1 MVTGANISG
10 GSIGAMAQKAYGWGW
25 RLALAL
31 ALVVLTAAL
40 AAPARAG
47 EDEPESV
54 GPYPGTV
61 SVQTS
66 YPLGEAVRRLEK
78 AVRSNGLTLV
88 ATVGAGGRGPTGAAV
103 ILVSSGDYWVRI
115 LKADQL
121 AGMEMP
127 IRLYVTDNGNRTS
140 AVIYRTPSSIF
151 ALYDMPE
158 LDRLAGELDQVFAK
172 IVDDAVGE

>member
-1 MVTGANISG
+1 MG
-10 GSIGAMAQKAYGWGW
+10 QKAYGWGW

-31 ALVVLTAAL
+31 SLVVVTVLTVT
-40 AAPARAG
+40 PARAD

-61 SVQTS
+61 SQQTG
-66 YPLGEAVRRLEK
+66 YPLGDAVRRLEK

-88 ATVGAGGRGPTGAAV
+88 ATVNSGGRGATGATV
-103 ILVSSGDYWVRI
+103 ILVSSSDYWGRI
-115 LKADQL
+115 LKANQL

-127 IRLYVTDNGNRTS
+127 IRLYVADNGNKTA

-151 ALYDMPE
+151 ALYDSPE
-158 LDRLAGELDQVFAK
+158 LDRLSGELDQVFAK
-172 IVDDAVGE
+172 VVDDAIGE

>member
-1 MVTGANISG
+1 MG
-10 GSIGAMAQKAYGWGW
+10 QKAFGWGW
-25 RLALAL
+25 RLALTL
-31 ALVVLTAAL
+31 VLVVLMAA
-40 AAPARAG
+40 AVVPARAG

-61 SVQTS
+61 SLQTN
-66 YPLGEAVRRLEK
+66 YPLGDVVRRLEK
-78 AVRSNGLTLV
+78 AVRANGLTLV
-88 ATVGAGGRGPTGAAV
+88 ATANAGGRGPTGAAV
-103 ILVSSGDYWVRI
+103 ILVSSSDYWARI

-127 IRLYVTDNGNRTS
+127 IRLYVEDNGNRTA

-151 ALYDMPE
+151 ALYDSPE

-172 IVDDAVGE
+172 VVDDAVGE